1 VPGDSRAR
9 SVAPGHDA
17 AVSPFGYEIVFRAE
31 SLEYIVDRVLLQ
43 DRLTAMF
50 ATFFGAIA
58 LLLAAVGVYGL
69 MSFEVSQRLRE
80 MAIRL
85 ALGAERRDLLKH
97 VVGDGVGITVV
108 GLTVGALL
116 ALSSVGVLRSF
127 IFGVTPYGATTLV
140 AAVAILPAIATLAC
154 VLPALRASRA
164 DPTSILGR
172 PDLLLRRE
180 PDGDRADVEHREL
193 EPPDLGHADVDQ
205 GVGAGPAR
213 AGLHLRQRHIQRER
227 PVPRTMPLVVV
238 VDHAEI
244 DVRPVRLPLGEDLHL
259 TGLGFRRLRMLLLRG
274 KRDSLLGRAGPGRD
288 DRRAAHD
295 EQPRGLV
302 DHR

>member
-1 VPGDSRAR
+1 MVGDAHIYHLKDPNLASIY
-9 SVAPGHDA
+9 VASLQEPELVDGKCLVIRGTGASLQAIDA

-58 LLLAAVGVYGL
+58 LLLAAIGVYGL

-85 ALGAERRDLLKH
+85 ALGAGRRDLLKH

-127 IFGVTPYGATTLV
+127 IFGVTPYDATTIV
-140 AAVAILPAIATLAC
+140 AAVAILSAIATLAC

-164 DPTSILGR
+164 DPTSIL
-172 PDLLLRRE
+172 
-180 PDGDRADVEHREL
+180 
-193 EPPDLGHADVDQ
+193 
-205 GVGAGPAR
+205 
-213 AGLHLRQRHIQRER
+213 
-227 PVPRTMPLVVV
+227 RT
-238 VDHAEI
+238 
-244 DVRPVRLPLGEDLHL
+244 
-259 TGLGFRRLRMLLLRG
+259 T
-274 KRDSLLGRAGPGRD
+274 
-288 DRRAAHD
+288 
-295 EQPRGLV
+295 
-302 DHR
+302 